1 MEAHPFAMQKIERLI
16 ERIIR
21 RVNINLRG
29 QDFDAGP
36 FLEPCVP
43 LKKLSEFYAFYGIT
57 GHHPLHFY
65 FSGSNLAGEN
75 IFSFPPPLDPFPT
88 REGENRGEGAT
99 LAPLRAFSTP
109 KALSIVSV
117 DNLST

>member
-1 MEAHPFAMQKIERLI
+1 MEVHPAMQKLEKLI

-29 QDFDAGP
+29 QEFDAGP
-36 FLEPCVP
+36 FLKPCVP

-57 GHHPLHFY
+57 GHHPLHFH
-65 FSGSNLAGEN
+65 FSGSNLAGSGN

-88 REGENRGEGAT
+88 REGENGGEGANP
-99 LAPLRAFSTP
+99 APLRAFGTP